1 MPVNRR
7 SFLKSGATSVLTT
20 VIALGQFTPARGQD
34 KPAQETKP
42 TQESKPAQTR
52 DADEQVPFE
61 AQESPLFYFTAATFR
76 PYVGGIFTAR
86 AGANSIRMRL
96 DSVRDCS
103 PKPSTKLTTA
113 KAPRTE
119 CFALEFSS
127 DKSLTDLTS
136 IYDIEHAALGEF
148 PLFMTRRDGEGGKSL
163 YEAVFNHV
171 R

>member
-20 VIALGQFTPARGQD
+20 VIALSQFTPARGQG
-34 KPAQETKP
+34 KPKP
-42 TQESKPAQTR
+42 DSGITPTPR
-52 DADEQVPFE
+52 TDEPLPLKAEQ
-61 AQESPLFYFTAATFR
+61 SPLYFFRAETFR
-76 PYVGGIFTAR
+76 PYVGGVFVAR
-86 AGANSIRMRL
+86 AGANSIQMTL
-96 DSVRDCS
+96 TGVRDCS
-103 PKPSTKLTTA
+103 PKPTTKLTTG

-148 PLFMTRRDGEGGKSL
+148 PLFLTRREGDGGKSL
-163 YEAVFNHV
+163 YEAVFN
-171 R
+171 RLL